1 MLELEPASLD
11 LREVENVIDDAQ
23 QCLCGLPHGGERL
36 PLHIINA
43 LPFQH
48 LHHAEHAVHRCADF
62 VTHDG
67 KERRF
72 CLVRGLRLHAR
83 AVGGFPLGLSGF
95 LGKRQGLLAPPHFG
109 NVVVHGEQTAV
120 VEVPVL
126 VLDISA
132 GFGAALV
139 TIPTRRAHARRDL
152 VYLGL
157 DVGDFAVFAS
167 VDQVAN
173 EVVSGHT
180 GIGDVARI
188 SVQIAVM
195 LVAEAPTEILVEQ
208 RDSVGHIVEDAL
220 CHPISALAVVA
231 RRQCFGLRLLGRV
244 ARGFGGPLCGR
255 QRLLAFLERRDV
267 AIESKHAPVGQL
279 LEIEFHVTAIAH
291 APLVASPAGR
301 ADNGGAFLNDPF
313 DVLFALDRPKI
324 VTPRQEAQHV
334 VGGAAGTG
342 DFRRDLQELRE
353 VTIGEFQ
360 IEVLVSQDHAVAEVV
375 EDALCHLIGAL
386 DVVARR

>member
-1 MLELEPASLD
+1 
-11 LREVENVIDDAQ
+11 
-23 QCLCGLPHGGERL
+23 
-36 PLHIINA
+36 
-43 LPFQH
+43 FQH

-220 CHPISALAVVA
+220 CHPISALDVVA
-231 RRQCFGLRLLGRV
+231 RRQCFGCACSAASRAASAASFAAASASSRSLSAVMSRWSPSTLPSANCWKLSSTYR
-244 ARGFGGPLCGR
+244 PLPM
-255 QRLLAFLERRDV
+255 RR
-267 AIESKHAPVGQL
+267 S
-279 LEIEFHVTAIAH
+279 
-291 APLVASPAGR
+291 
-301 ADNGGAFLNDPF
+301 
-313 DVLFALDRPKI
+313 
-324 VTPRQEAQHV
+324 
-334 VGGAAGTG
+334 
-342 DFRRDLQELRE
+342 
-353 VTIGEFQ
+353 
-360 IEVLVSQDHAVAEVV
+360 
-375 EDALCHLIGAL
+375 
-386 DVVARR
+386 